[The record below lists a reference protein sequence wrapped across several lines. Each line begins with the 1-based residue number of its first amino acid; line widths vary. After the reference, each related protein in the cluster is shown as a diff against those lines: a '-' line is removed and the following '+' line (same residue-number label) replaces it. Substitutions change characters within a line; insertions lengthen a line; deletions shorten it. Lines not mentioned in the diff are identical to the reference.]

1 MATKEQERKALARI
15 RKIVAELGE
24 DSYLATAFDGAW
36 ELAEENIENDFGN
49 STRWYIDK
57 YNNSGEDVR
66 KAREEA
72 EEDSRKLR
80 VELEEMK
87 ADLEHWQ
94 GKFTKKSE
102 EYVTLL
108 RSHNELW
115 NKYREAQKAEKEV
128 IRLKAMLFDLMFDK
142 K

>member
-24 DSYLATAFDGAW
+24 DSYIATAFDGAW

-49 STRWYIDK
+49 STRWYIDN

-87 ADLEHWQ
+87 ADLEHWH

-128 IRLKAMLFDLMFDK
+128 IRLTAMLFDLMSDK

>member
-24 DSYLATAFDGAW
+24 DSYIATAFDGAW

>member
-1 MATKEQERKALARI
+1 MTTKEQERKALARI

>member
-24 DSYLATAFDGAW
+24 DSYIATAFDGAW

-49 STRWYIDK
+49 SMRWYIDK

>member
-24 DSYLATAFDGAW
+24 DSYIATAFDGAW

-87 ADLEHWQ
+87 TDLEHWQ

-115 NKYREAQKAEKEV
+115 NKSREAQKAEKEV